1 MNIIATDQGSLGL
14 LRSALEAYDCPA
26 ILLAADYKILAMNK
40 RYKQQFGDVELKNS
54 PTCFQVS
61 HGYQQPC
68 DREGEDCPLASARLS
83 GHKERVLHIHQT
95 PRGKEMVDVELIP
108 LTNDQGE
115 FEAFIELLH
124 PVQSA
129 EKENESQMV
138 GSSQA
143 FLHML
148 QKISRVSESDA
159 SVLLLGESGTGKEL
173 AARAIHSRSAR
184 QHKTI
189 VSLECAGLH
198 DALFESELF
207 GHVKGAFTGANSN
220 HTGMVELADGG
231 TLFLDEIGDVPLP
244 MQVKLLRLLET
255 GTYRPLGSGEV
266 KHSNFRLVCATNKNL
281 EEMVE
286 QGSFRLDLYYRINIF
301 PIEVPALRQR
311 REDIP
316 LLVNIL
322 LERIQTEKKYFLS
335 AAAIR
340 ALQNY
345 AFPGNI
351 RELKNILT
359 RSALLSNTS
368 IIEEPL
374 IRESLPNIKSTVA
387 DNENWVDLKT
397 AEARYLKK
405 LMQAHNNNKAVVAE
419 VAGLSLRSL
428 YRKLKSMP
436 DMG

>member
-1 MNIIATDQGSLGL
+1 
-14 LRSALEAYDCPA
+14 
-26 ILLAADYKILAMNK
+26 MNK